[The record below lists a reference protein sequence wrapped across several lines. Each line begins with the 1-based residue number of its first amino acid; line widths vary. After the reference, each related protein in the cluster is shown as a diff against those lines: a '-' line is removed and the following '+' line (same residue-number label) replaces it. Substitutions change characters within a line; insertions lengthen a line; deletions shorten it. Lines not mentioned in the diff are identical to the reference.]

1 MRISAT
7 GISTSSAPRPRGFT
21 LVELLVVLFI
31 IGLVTSVAM
40 LSMSAGGGNR
50 DVTEERDRLVGL
62 IDYLREKAELEN
74 REYGLRLYQG
84 GYEFMI
90 YDDRQ
95 GSWVR
100 IPDERILRG
109 RRLPPSLE
117 TSLVVE
123 GRPIIIPK
131 QDAKDLAPQVL
142 LLSSGD
148 LNDFELTVKRRGGV
162 LGFRV
167 TPAKS
172 DFDVAVENLPA
183 AKG

>member
-1 MRISAT
+1 MRTSAT
-7 GISTSSAPRPRGFT
+7 GTSTSSLTPRRGFT

-31 IGLVTSVAM
+31 IGLVTAVAM

-62 IDYLREKAELEN
+62 IDFLREKAELEN
-74 REYGLRLYQG
+74 REYGLRVYQG

-90 YDDRQ
+90 YDDRE
-95 GSWVR
+95 GAWIR

-117 TSLVVE
+117 TTLAVE
-123 GRPIIIPK
+123 GRVVVIPK
-131 QDAKDLAPQVL
+131 QDAKDLAPQIL

-148 LNDFELTVKRRGGV
+148 VNDFELTVKRRGGA

-167 TPAKS
+167 TPAKAS
-172 DFDVAVENLPA
+172 FDVAVENLPA